1 MMSSWQL
8 LNGVALLV
16 TVAVVP
22 CTAATAQQPAGS
34 NVEILVQGGK
44 LPSVNGIDF
53 DKAGNLWAG
62 SVFVGGM
69 YRIDTRTGDIL
80 ERRTYEQGYR
90 TPDDLYNAK
99 DGSQYW
105 VNIVEGQVMRRWPDG
120 TIKPISQS
128 APGPDG
134 ITMTRDETKLYV
146 ADCFLNRN
154 LYEVDI
160 EGKQPMKVVTDQL
173 DQLCASDGMRF
184 GPDGKLYGTRWFAGT
199 VVRIDVDSGAFEDVV
214 IGFGAPASLKFD
226 RNDNL
231 YVADARGGVY
241 KADPKTGNKEV
252 AVMLPAALDN
262 LTFSPDNRMFVSSS
276 TFGKI
281 WEVIAGQPPR
291 VVLDGGLSLASG
303 VTLRPRSDGVLSLF
317 VADMMGLWEFDART
331 GATIGH
337 AKDVEMGQPIYA
349 NIGTVTDV
357 DTHGEFVLVCSTIKN
372 FVKIWDPRAQHT
384 KHVFKSFAAPT
395 AVASLGGD
403 FAVAE
408 LAKGRVLKVT
418 PQIVAD
424 QPIAD
429 TPFFQET
436 IADGLKAPVALAF
449 ADGRL
454 FVADMVA
461 GAVLKIMEG
470 GKIVPAATLVRG
482 LDRPQG
488 IAVADGMVYVIEAG
502 AGKLKRIAIDTGKVE
517 TVAEGMA
524 FGNAPDANNPK
535 LRDASIKGVAVAE
548 GYAWITGDR
557 GDDGF
562 VIYRVSI
569 AP

>member
-1 MMSSWQL
+1 MTSSWQFS
-8 LNGVALLV
+8 NRVALLV
-16 TVAVVP
+16 VLFAAP
-22 CTAATAQQPAGS
+22 CAAAMAQQPAASG
-34 NVEILVQGGK
+34 VEILVQGGK
-44 LPSVNGIDF
+44 LASVNGIDF
-53 DKAGNLWAG
+53 DQHGNLWAG
-62 SVFVGGM
+62 SVFLGGL

-120 TIKPISQS
+120 TINQNPIGQS

-154 LYEVDI
+154 LYQVDL
-160 EGKQPMKVVTDQL
+160 EGKRPMRVVTDQL
-173 DQLCASDGMRF
+173 GQLCASDGMRF

-199 VVRIDVDSGAFEDVV
+199 VARIDVDSGDFQDVV

-231 YVADARGGVY
+231 YVADALGGVY
-241 KADPKTGNKEV
+241 KADPKTGKKEV

-262 LTFSPDNRMFVSSS
+262 LAFSPDNRMFVSSS

-281 WEVIAGQPPR
+281 WEVVAGQPPR

-303 VTLRPRSDGVLSLF
+303 VALRRRADGGLSLF
-317 VADMMGLWEFDART
+317 VADMMGLWEFDAHT
-331 GATIGH
+331 GAEIAH

-357 DTHGEFVLVCSTIKN
+357 DTHGDNVLVSSTIKN
-372 FVKIWDPRAQHT
+372 FVKIWDPRAQRT

-395 AVASLGGD
+395 AVASLGAD

-408 LAKGRVLKVT
+408 LGTGRVLKVT

-429 TPFFQET
+429 TPFFQ
-436 IADGLKAPVALAF
+436 
-449 ADGRL
+449 
-454 FVADMVA
+454 
-461 GAVLKIMEG
+461 
-470 GKIVPAATLVRG
+470 
-482 LDRPQG
+482 RPSP
-488 IAVADGMVYVIEAG
+488 
-502 AGKLKRIAIDTGKVE
+502 TG
-517 TVAEGMA
+517 
-524 FGNAPDANNPK
+524 
-535 LRDASIKGVAVAE
+535 
-548 GYAWITGDR
+548 
-557 GDDGF
+557 
-562 VIYRVSI
+562 
-569 AP
+569 

>member
-1 MMSSWQL
+1 
-8 LNGVALLV
+8 
-16 TVAVVP
+16 
-22 CTAATAQQPAGS
+22 
-34 NVEILVQGGK
+34 
-44 LPSVNGIDF
+44 
-53 DKAGNLWAG
+53 
-62 SVFVGGM
+62 
-69 YRIDTRTGDIL
+69 
-80 ERRTYEQGYR
+80 
-90 TPDDLYNAK
+90 
-99 DGSQYW
+99 
-105 VNIVEGQVMRRWPDG
+105 
-120 TIKPISQS
+120 
-128 APGPDG
+128 
-134 ITMTRDETKLYV
+134 
-146 ADCFLNRN
+146 
-154 LYEVDI
+154 
-160 EGKQPMKVVTDQL
+160 
-173 DQLCASDGMRF
+173 
-184 GPDGKLYGTRWFAGT
+184 
-199 VVRIDVDSGAFEDVV
+199 
-214 IGFGAPASLKFD
+214 
-226 RNDNL
+226 
-231 YVADARGGVY
+231 
-241 KADPKTGNKEV
+241 
-252 AVMLPAALDN
+252 
-262 LTFSPDNRMFVSSS
+262 
-276 TFGKI
+276 
-281 WEVIAGQPPR
+281 
-291 VVLDGGLSLASG
+291 
-303 VTLRPRSDGVLSLF
+303 
-317 VADMMGLWEFDART
+317 
-331 GATIGH
+331 
-337 AKDVEMGQPIYA
+337 MGQPIYA

-357 DTHGEFVLVCSTIKN
+357 DTHGEFVLVCSTIKS